1 MSKRTPD
8 FIIQQMAEG
17 SIAERTM
24 IREDYEKAVKPLIR
38 DLPSRQPDRTTYLR
52 NLVSKVMK
60 NEIDIEVFKI
70 FAKRTNTY
78 VELQNV
84 SPRLRMINRNER
96 RK

>member
-1 MSKRTPD
+1 MSKRSPE
-8 FIIQQMAEG
+8 FYQQQLAEG

-24 IREDYEKAVKPLIR
+24 IREEYEKAVKLLTR

-84 SPRLRMINRNER
+84 SPRLRLISRNER

>member
-24 IREDYEKAVKPLIR
+24 IREEYEKAVKPLIR